1 MPLALSTLILDHI
14 GIHIRQYSGMVS
26 DQAVSCLTVPTKA
39 GAG

>member
-26 DQAVSCLTVPTKA
+26 AKLYHA
-39 GAG
+39 

>member
-14 GIHIRQYSGMVS
+14 GTHIRQYSGMVS
-26 DQAVSCLTVPTKA
+26 DQAVSHRSVPTKA